1 MDETEIPP
9 FKILSLAPAFT
20 EEDLRICTWKYWRGS
35 FIVLEACNYLITLD
49 SFFVR
54 KDL

>member
-9 FKILSLAPAFT
+9 FKILSLAPAFKKT
-20 EEDLRICTWKYWRGS
+20 SESVRGNIGVVLSSYWKP
-35 FIVLEACNYLITLD
+35 ENYLITLD

-54 KDL
+54 QDL